1 MVSNNIH
8 IIKFLKIGSLEF

>member
-8 IIKFLKIGSLEF
+8 IIKFLKTGSLEF